1 MMLKIYPDRRWPAF
15 WRVLADTAVFVWTVA
30 WAYLG
35 FLIYQTV
42 MGLEVIA
49 DGIKSTGLTLDQW
62 ISSFRRAV
70 PGGIPILTQFLQNI
84 ANVLQQ
90 YSGDPLIAAGQ
101 NIHDAIFRVAIALA
115 LLIAL
120 PPLLLVLVPYTAWR
134 WRDMRETGAA
144 LGFVRIAAMTGRAD
158 AARAVLAYRAV
169 SNLSFRQ
176 LMNASPDPVGD
187 LSEHRYDRLANAML
201 RRAGIDPTR
210 LPPPDLPE
218 LPPHRERR

>member
-1 MMLKIYPDRRWPAF
+1 MLKIYPDRRWPAL
-15 WRVLADTAVFVWTVA
+15 WRVLADTFVLVWGVA

-35 FLIYQTV
+35 FLIYQTI

-49 DGIKSTGLTLDQW
+49 DGIKNTGLTFNQW
-62 ISSFRRAV
+62 IDSFRKAV
-70 PGGIPILTQFLQNI
+70 PGGIPILTQFLQNT
-84 ANVLQQ
+84 ANTLQH
-90 YSGDPLIAAGQ
+90 YSGDPLVSAGLS
-101 NIHDAIFRVAIALA
+101 IHDAIFRAAIALA

-120 PPLLLVLVPYTAWR
+120 PPILLVLVPYGGWR

-144 LGFVRIAAMTGRAD
+144 LAFVRIAALTGRAD

-176 LMNASPDPVGD
+176 LMSASPDPVGD
-187 LSEHRYDRLANAML
+187 LSEHRYDRLADAML

-218 LPPHRERR
+218 LPPHRGG